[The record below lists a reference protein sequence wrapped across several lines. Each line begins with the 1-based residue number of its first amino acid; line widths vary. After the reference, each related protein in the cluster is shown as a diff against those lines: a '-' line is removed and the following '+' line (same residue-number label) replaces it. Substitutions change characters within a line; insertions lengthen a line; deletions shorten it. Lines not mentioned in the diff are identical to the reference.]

1 MKIRGQI
8 YSQEASSLLRDI
20 SMYQVLLEGQLLRLY
35 PGKESVVRNLLSYL
49 RKQGRIGYEDGLY
62 FMAPGKPDSI
72 DCGLLAAVWV
82 LLDFI
87 EQVEYHSVGDY
98 PAKLIFIADGKVY
111 EVIHIERGKET
122 MMCQIMGRRGDDTPL
137 PLVLVDDPAQING
150 LELPNV
156 CGYCTVSPDGE
167 VQYYQKE

>member
-1 MKIRGQI
+1 MKARDQT
-8 YSQEASSLLRDI
+8 YRQDAASLLRDI
-20 SMYQVLLEGQLLRLY
+20 SMYRVLRKEQLLRLY
-35 PGKESVVRNLLSYL
+35 PGKEQSVRMLLDYL
-49 RKQGRIGYEDGLY
+49 VKQSRIYHIGTVYCADPSCADGV
-62 FMAPGKPDSI
+62 DR
-72 DCGLLAAVWV
+72 GLLAAVWV
-82 LLDFI
+82 LVDFI
-87 EQVEYHSVGDY
+87 DRVEFHSIGEF
-98 PAKLIFIADGKVY
+98 PAKVIFIADGKVY

-156 CGYCTVSPDGE
+156 CGYCTVSLDGE

>member
-1 MKIRGQI
+1 MKARDQT
-8 YSQEASSLLRDI
+8 YRQDAASLLRDI
-20 SMYQVLLEGQLLRLY
+20 SMYRALRKEQLLRLY
-35 PGKESVVRNLLSYL
+35 PGKEQSVRMLLDYL
-49 RKQGRIGYEDGLY
+49 VKQSRIYNIGTVYCADPSC
-62 FMAPGKPDSI
+62 ADSV
-72 DCGLLAAVWV
+72 DWGLLAAVWV
-82 LLDFI
+82 LVDFI
-87 EQVEYHSVGDY
+87 DRVEFHSIGEF
-98 PAKLIFIADGKVY
+98 PAKVIFIADGKVY
-111 EVIHIERGKET
+111 EVVHIERGKET